1 MLKNKLT
8 IPEKTDLFNLSLSEI
23 DSFLSSFGL
32 ESYRAS
38 QVKRWI
44 LKEGVSSF
52 NQMSNLSKNYRSL
65 LDKKAFLSRLKIHKI
80 LTSDDKTRK
89 YIFCLDGKD
98 FIESVLIPDK
108 NRLTLCLSTQV
119 GCGRGCRFCFTGK
132 TGLKR
137 NLEASEIINQI
148 LEVRRDIG
156 KDLKISNLVIMGMGE
171 PLDNFNNVM
180 KAILA
185 VIDKDGFDFS
195 SRRVTLST
203 CGVVPGIKKL
213 MKSGLNINLAVSL
226 NASTDEKR
234 DKLMPVNKIYPIK
247 ELIGV
252 VKNYPSQRRRRVTFE
267 YLLIK
272 CINDDIED
280 AKVLAKILKGV
291 KAKINL
297 LNFNSFRSSEYS
309 PSPHEKVLEFQNFL
323 RSKNFTVNLRKS
335 RGSDISAACGQLG
348 GAVAAL

>member
-1 MLKNKLT
+1 MMLKNKLT

-119 GCGRGCRFCFTGK
+119 GC
-132 TGLKR
+132 
-137 NLEASEIINQI
+137 
-148 LEVRRDIG
+148 
-156 KDLKISNLVIMGMGE
+156 
-171 PLDNFNNVM
+171 
-180 KAILA
+180 
-185 VIDKDGFDFS
+185 
-195 SRRVTLST
+195 
-203 CGVVPGIKKL
+203 
-213 MKSGLNINLAVSL
+213 
-226 NASTDEKR
+226 
-234 DKLMPVNKIYPIK
+234 
-247 ELIGV
+247 
-252 VKNYPSQRRRRVTFE
+252 
-267 YLLIK
+267 
-272 CINDDIED
+272 
-280 AKVLAKILKGV
+280 
-291 KAKINL
+291 
-297 LNFNSFRSSEYS
+297 
-309 PSPHEKVLEFQNFL
+309 
-323 RSKNFTVNLRKS
+323 
-335 RGSDISAACGQLG
+335 
-348 GAVAAL
+348 